1 METKEVRK
9 IFEDHNQKFTK
20 QREIIF
26 NVLKDSSPKHVTP
39 EELFSIVHEDNKQ
52 VGIATIYRT
61 LNIFE
66 ELGIVN
72 KQEFTDNAYTYELID
87 SLNDHHDHIICTSC
101 GKIIE
106 DECIDKNELTKSLK
120 DMYDF
125 DMKYCSLRI
134 YGTCS
139 ECQKLKEYKWDM
151 RRN

>member
-1 METKEVRK
+1 MKQMETSDIKK
-9 IFEDHNQKFTK
+9 IFEKNNQKYTK

-26 NVLKDSSPKHVTP
+26 KALKESSPKHVTP
-39 EELFSIVHEDNKQ
+39 EELFSIVREKNKQ

-61 LNIFE
+61 LNIFD

-87 SLNDHHDHIICTSC
+87 SSNSHHDHIICTNC

-106 DECIDKNELTKSLK
+106 DECISTNQLKKELKQR
-120 DMYDF
+120 YDF
-125 DMKYCSLRI
+125 DLNYYSLRI

-139 ECQKLKEYKWDM
+139 ECQKSRSKNDK
-151 RRN
+151 